1 MLKRAVLMALPPRQ
15 DNRIIED
22 LGLLGVLKE
31 DLATHYGDWSLPG
44 FRAVAVYRFGVW
56 ARTLNNG
63 LMRTLF
69 ALIHRS
75 LFRFVRNVYGI
86 ELSHTANIGRRFHI
100 GHQGAIVIHAHATIG
115 DDCLIRQGVTL
126 GVGGLDRTVDFRD
139 TGPVVGNKV
148 DFGAG
153 CMVVGR
159 VTIGDNVN
167 IGPNAVVMVDVPAN
181 ATVLPQIARVMVRP
195 TPKAAEPEGRTDA
208 PQAAQTGSQDVGSAE
223 PSETASA

>member
-1 MLKRAVLMALPPRQ
+1 MALPPRQ
-15 DNRIIED
+15 DNQIMED

-56 ARTLNNG
+56 ARTLNNS
-63 LMRTLF
+63 LLRALF
-69 ALIHRS
+69 ARIHRS

-86 ELSHTANIGRRFHI
+86 ELSHTARIGRRFHI

-115 DDCLIRQGVTL
+115 DDCLVRQGVTL
-126 GVGGLDRTVDFRD
+126 GVGGLARDVDFSE
-139 TGPVVGNKV
+139 TGPIIGNHV

-167 IGPNAVVMVDVPAN
+167 IGPNAVVMVNVPAN
-181 ATVLPQIARVMVRP
+181 ATVLPQLARVMARP
-195 TPKAAEPEGRTDA
+195 VPKAVESDASAEPAKAVA
-208 PQAAQTGSQDVGSAE
+208 PGDTNAGSAE

>member
-1 MLKRAVLMALPPRQ
+1 MLKRADLMALPPRQ

-63 LMRTLF
+63 LLRASF

-75 LFRFVRNVYGI
+75 MFRFVRNVYGI
-86 ELSHTANIGRRFHI
+86 ELSHTARIGRRFHI

-115 DDCLIRQGVTL
+115 DDCLVRQGVTL
-126 GVGGLDRTVDFRD
+126 GVGGLARDVDFRD
-139 TGPVVGNKV
+139 TGPVVGNRV

-181 ATVLPQIARVMVRP
+181 ATVLPQLARVMARP
-195 TPKAAEPEGRTDA
+195 APKAEAPEASAEPTNPAAPGGGDA
-208 PQAAQTGSQDVGSAE
+208 GSIE